1 MIDRETLD
9 GLFQDRGYT
18 DYKWIQAKDIEVAQ
32 WVRVKCMF
40 GCPNYG
46 RKGTCPPN
54 VPSVEEC
61 RAFFAGYEDAVI
73 LHFQRTLDR
82 TEKFHEWGKRTSEGL
97 NKLEREVF
105 LSGHRKAFMLYTDN
119 CDFCKECS
127 ASRDK
132 CQNPK
137 IARPSVES
145 MAVDVYA
152 TVRKHGF
159 PIQVLKNYD
168 ETMNRYA
175 FLMVD

>member
-1 MIDRETLD
+1 MIDREALD
-9 GLFQDRGYT
+9 RLFQDRGYK
-18 DYKWIQAKDIEVAQ
+18 DFKLIPAKDIEVAQ

-61 RAFFAGYEDAVI
+61 RAFFAGYEQAVVF
-73 LHFQRTLDR
+73 HFQKLADPPKER
-82 TEKFHEWGKRTSEGL
+82 HEWSRRIYDGL
-97 NKLEREVF
+97 LKLEREVF
-105 LSGHRKAFMLYTDN
+105 LSGYRKAFMLSADD
-119 CDFCKECS
+119 CSLCKECS
-127 ASRDK
+127 GSREECLIPMK
-132 CQNPK
+132 
-137 IARPSVES
+137 ARPSAEG

-175 FLMVD
+175 LLMVE